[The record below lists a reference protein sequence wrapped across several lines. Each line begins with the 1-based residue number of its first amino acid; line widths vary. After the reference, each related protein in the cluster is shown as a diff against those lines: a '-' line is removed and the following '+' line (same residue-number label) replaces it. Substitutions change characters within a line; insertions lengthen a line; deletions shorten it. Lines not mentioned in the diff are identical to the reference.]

1 MAYVYAFSIIA
12 IFMLFIACINFMNL
26 STAQST
32 SRAKEVGVR
41 KALGAHRGKLVN
53 QFFSETCLL
62 SFISFVISLGLVEI
76 SLPFFRSLT
85 GSELSFDYIFR
96 PWFILGLVGL
106 LTFVAFAAGIYPALF
121 LSAFRSIKVLT
132 GRLKTGVTG
141 YRIRSVLVTF
151 QFTISIGLIIGSVI
165 AFSQLGY
172 MKQKM
177 LGFDKEQ
184 IVVMRLVGDSI
195 KASIPSIKAELTAYS
210 SIIDVA
216 ASSHVPG
223 KMPGQHAVLPQ
234 GYSLTQTQSMA
245 DISINPDFIPLMG
258 IQIVEGRNFSHD
270 IASDP
275 IDSILIN
282 EAAARRFDWKNPVG
296 KTIYFMPKDTNKTVI
311 GVVGDYHLKSLHHK
325 ILPLYIDNDPSNFLY
340 ISIKMKPD
348 NISETLHFLRKK
360 WKEIAPA
367 QTFDCFFLDESFD
380 LQYQA
385 DEKLVVIF
393 SNFTFLAIFIACL
406 GLFGLAAFTAEQR
419 TKEIGIRKALG
430 ATVSNI
436 VMLLSREF
444 IKWVLIA
451 NIIAWPIAYLAMN
464 RWLQNFAYRINIG
477 IGTFVLAALLALLI
491 ALLTVGYQAVRAA
504 RANPV
509 DSLRY
514 E

>member
-1 MAYVYAFSIIA
+1 M
-12 IFMLFIACINFMNL
+12 
-26 STAQST
+26 
-32 SRAKEVGVR
+32 
-41 KALGAHRGKLVN
+41 
-53 QFFSETCLL
+53 
-62 SFISFVISLGLVEI
+62 
-76 SLPFFRSLT
+76 
-85 GSELSFDYIFR
+85 
-96 PWFILGLVGL
+96 PWFILGLIGL
-106 LTFVAFAAGIYPALF
+106 LALVAFAAGSYPALF
-121 LSAFRSIKVLT
+121 LSSFQTITVLT
-132 GRLKTGVTG
+132 GRLKAGVAG
-141 YRIRSVLVTF
+141 SRIRSVLVTF
-151 QFTISIGLIIGSVI
+151 QFTISIGLIIGSII

-172 MKQKM
+172 MKQKR

-223 KMPGQHAVLPQ
+223 KMAGQHAVLPQ

-245 DISINPDFIPLMG
+245 NISVNADFIPLMG
-258 IQIVEGRNFSHD
+258 IQIVEGRNFSHE

-275 IDSILIN
+275 MDSILIN
-282 EAAARRFDWKNPVG
+282 ETAARRYDWKNPVG

-311 GVVGDYHLKSLHHK
+311 GVVRDYHLRSLHHK
-325 ILPLYIDNDPSNFLY
+325 IRPLYIDNDPSNFRY
-340 ISIKMKPD
+340 VSIKIKPD
-348 NISETLHFLRKK
+348 NISETLRYLRKK
-360 WKEIAPA
+360 WAEIAPA
-367 QTFDCFFLDESFD
+367 QTFDYFFLDESFGQ
-380 LQYQA
+380 QYRA

-406 GLFGLAAFTAEQR
+406 GLFGLASFTAEQR

-430 ATVSNI
+430 ATEPNI
-436 VMLLSREF
+436 VLRLSREF

-451 NIIAWPIAYLAMN
+451 NIIAWPLAYLAMN
-464 RWLQNFAYRINIG
+464 RWLQNFAYRISIG
-477 IGTFVLAALLALLI
+477 IGTFILAALLALLI